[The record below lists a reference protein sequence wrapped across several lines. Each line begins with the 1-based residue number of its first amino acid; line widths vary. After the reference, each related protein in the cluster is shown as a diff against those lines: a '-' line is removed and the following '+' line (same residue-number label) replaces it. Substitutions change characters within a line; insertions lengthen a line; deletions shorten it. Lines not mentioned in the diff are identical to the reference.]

1 MDWKLLK
8 GIIFCLGI
16 VALVI
21 AVGTPAFAVKPVPIP
36 QLIIQ
41 SVIVDSQTNRLQ
53 INGGNLNNGNTL
65 AVTLAGTPLTVIT
78 SGRNQIVA
86 SIPST
91 TLAGTY
97 RLSIVTGTASTQSDE
112 FIVAISAP
120 AGVANGIT
128 RVVHGIVGWNGGVI
142 SGTGFQIPYDIMCFP
157 TYACQT
163 VVKFNEPFISLPTC
177 TASTYPSSTG
187 DYVTAV
193 IIGVVIS
200 EDSVT
205 VRYQQ
210 PVPEY
215 PYSGWTRSGFT
226 FICVE

>member
-1 MDWKLLK
+1 MDWKLHK

-53 INGGNLNNGNTL
+53 INGGNLNNGDTL
-65 AVTLAGTPLTVIT
+65 TITLAGTPLTVIT
-78 SGRNQIVA
+78 SGSNQIVA

-91 TLAGTY
+91 TLTGTY
-97 RLSIVTGTASTQSDE
+97 RLSVVTGNASTQSDE
-112 FIVAISAP
+112 FNVAIGTQ
-120 AGVANGIT
+120 AGVNGIT
-128 RVVHGIVGWNGGVI
+128 RAVHGIVGWNGDVI

-163 VVKFNEPFISLPTC
+163 VVKFNEPSISLPTC

-215 PYSGWTRSGFT
+215 PSSGWTRSGFT

>member
-1 MDWKLLK
+1 MDWKLPK

-21 AVGTPAFAVKPVPIP
+21 AVGTPVFAVKPAPIP

-41 SVIVDSQTNRLQ
+41 SVIIDSQTNRLQ

-78 SGRNQIVA
+78 SGSDQIVA

-97 RLSIVTGTASTQSDE
+97 RLSVVTGTASTQSDE
-112 FIVAISAP
+112 FTVAISAP
-120 AGVANGIT
+120 NGIT
-128 RVVHGIVGWNGGVI
+128 RAVHGIVGWNGDVI
-142 SGTGFQIPYDIMCFP
+142 SGTGFSLGPVSGDVDAYPYSARTGILFD
-157 TYACQT
+157 
-163 VVKFNEPFISLPTC
+163 EPFTSIPSC
-177 TASTYPSSTG
+177 TASAYPSSTE

-193 IIGVVIS
+193 IISVIS
-200 EDSVT
+200 NNTGLSVH
-205 VRYQQ
+205 YQQ
-210 PVPEY
+210 PVPDY
-215 PYSGWTRSGFT
+215 PYSWYTRSGFT